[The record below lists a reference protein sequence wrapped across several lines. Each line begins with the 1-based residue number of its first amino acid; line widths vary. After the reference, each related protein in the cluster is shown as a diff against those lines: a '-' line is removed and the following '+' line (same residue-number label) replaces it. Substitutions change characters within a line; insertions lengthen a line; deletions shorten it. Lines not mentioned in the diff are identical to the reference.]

1 MLPTIPPSPSSLS
14 SSSKIYFSLSLVHS
28 PFINMYP
35 MEVVS
40 QSKHSGAHISHV
52 SMRCEP
58 IAKNNFPA
66 YQSFLQR
73 PRERVSTDSFTIA
86 RTDKWKFTLW
96 HFFASTNT
104 QTFSNTHCVIRTWAT
119 VFFSCIDTAEN
130 VNRCQN
136 KNEREMMKKIVL
148 MCECER
154 VRLKEKKNA
163 KRARRIFYQFFLF
176 LEIEYKYMFYK

>member
-14 SSSKIYFSLSLVHS
+14 SSSKIYFSLSLVPS

-52 SMRCEP
+52 SLRCEP

-119 VFFSCIDTAEN
+119 VFFPVSTLQKTWTDVRIRMSGRWWKKLCSC
-130 VNRCQN
+130 VS
-136 KNEREMMKKIVL
+136 
-148 MCECER
+148 
-154 VRLKEKKNA
+154 A
-163 KRARRIFYQFFLF
+163 KGWDWKRKRMQSEPDEFFTNF
-176 LEIEYKYMFYK
+176 F